1 MLLELREV
9 TAGYLDKPV
18 LHGVSLQVDEGEV
31 VAMVGHNGA
40 GKSTI
45 LRTIL
50 GLILPY
56 SGTVHLEGREVSY
69 LNSSEKVKAGVCL
82 VPQGSNTFPDLS
94 VAENLEL
101 SLAFHASRSGP
112 AETLRFIYGL
122 FPILEQRKRQLAGSL
137 SGGERQMLAISI
149 ALVKRPRLLLLDEPS
164 LGLAPILVTRL
175 MDTIAEINRQ
185 LRTAVLL
192 AEQNVTEAFR
202 IAQRAYVIHTGEV
215 LLADSTENLIRR
227 EDLFSLV

>member
-1 MLLELREV
+1 MLLEMREV

-18 LHGVSLQVDEGEV
+18 LNGVSLQI

-50 GLILPY
+50 GLISPY
-56 SGTVHLEGREVSY
+56 SGAVWVDGRDVSV
-69 LNSSEKVKAGVCL
+69 LDPSEKVKAGVCL

-101 SLAFHASRSGP
+101 SLAFHSSRGRP
-112 AETLRFIYGL
+112 AETLRYIYGL
-122 FPILEQRKRQLAGSL
+122 FPALERRKRQSAGSL

-164 LGLAPILVTRL
+164 LGLAPVLVTRL
-175 MDTIAEINRQ
+175 MDTIGEINRQ

-202 IAQRAYVIHTGEV
+202 IARRAYVIHTGEV
-215 LLADSTENLIRR
+215 LLSDSTENLIRR